1 MDAWEAKTKRRSLC
15 PSPRDG
21 WQRKLSAGRIG
32 SHTRCCVR
40 LEGEGGGSICLL
52 FSQRLSCQF
61 LGCCTDCIL
70 RLLLFT
76 CVWFRWHCQADE
88 ADKVGE
94 TDGPG
99 RRGCGAWP
107 VQKMVHSDSGEQF
120 LGHIRSHCGAPR
132 RAAALCAAWKGSRGE
147 QRLPGFP
154 VWGCSVLLSE
164 QCLSVCCAPAV
175 PSLALSQPDSGGN
188 RFSSTLGRTRQDK
201 TRM

>member
-1 MDAWEAKTKRRSLC
+1 MPVSTGWLVEETQRR
-15 PSPRDG
+15 PH
-21 WQRKLSAGRIG
+21 WQPYEVLW
-32 SHTRCCVR
+32 TVR
-40 LEGEGGGSICLL
+40 LEGEGDGSICLL

-70 RLLLFT
+70 RLLLLT

-107 VQKMVHSDSGEQF
+107 VQKMVHLDGGEQF

-132 RAAALCAAWKGSRGE
+132 RAAAECAAWKGSRGDP
-147 QRLPGFP
+147 RLPRISCLGLFCAAFGT
-154 VWGCSVLLSE
+154 VSFCLLRARCS
-164 QCLSVCCAPAV
+164 Q
-175 PSLALSQPDSGGN
+175 SGSFTA
-188 RFSSTLGRTRQDK
+188 RFGWQSFLQHSGQDK
-201 TRM
+201 TGQDADVTGNS